1 MYICVSAGYRSK
13 EFSSVNRLH
22 GVTARSSQFKCSPL
36 WKPHVP
42 YNSYSVSMARHV
54 ERTAFRC
61 ATHYCCCDVSVRTIW
76 ELGGGGGRAHYH
88 YPVGLTDCDD
98 KYGGRT
104 EHLTNLVHEPRY
116 IRTDVRRG
124 VCRDVT
130 MLISAGRRAGS
141 SGKVLRHY
149 RAGGRCVGAMSVD
162 RSVLVFVLC
171 NQVAKYASEKYGAEI
186 L

>member
-1 MYICVSAGYRSK
+1 MGA
-13 EFSSVNRLH
+13 
-22 GVTARSSQFKCSPL
+22 
-36 WKPHVP
+36 
-42 YNSYSVSMARHV
+42 
-54 ERTAFRC
+54 
-61 ATHYCCCDVSVRTIW
+61 
-76 ELGGGGGRAHYH
+76 GGGGGRAHYH

-104 EHLTNLVHEPRY
+104 EHLTDLVPEPRY

-141 SGKVLRHY
+141 FSKVLRHY

-162 RSVLVFVLC
+162 RSVWCSYPQDQPADNTVFSS
-171 NQVAKYASEKYGAEI
+171 QQ
-186 L
+186 